1 METMTYLP
9 RMTFD
14 PQTGLIPAIVL
25 DAATGTVLMLGY
37 MNAESVAKTYETG
50 LVTFYSRSR
59 QTLWTKGETSG
70 NTFALVDIRE
80 DCDGDALL
88 VLANPVGPACHNGTT
103 SCFHPYEGLDLA
115 FLAQLQTLLES
126 RRREMPPG
134 SYTST
139 MFAKG
144 VDKLAQKVGEEAVE
158 TVIAA
163 KNDNAELIYEAS
175 DLVFHLMMLLT
186 EKGLRIEDVA
196 RELRRRS
203 VKM

>member
-1 METMTYLP
+1 
-9 RMTFD
+9 MTFD
-14 PQTGLIPAIVL
+14 PQTGLVPAIVQ

-37 MNAESVAKTYETG
+37 MNAESLAQTRATG
-50 LVTFYSRSR
+50 LVTFFSRSR
-59 QTLWTKGETSG
+59 QSLWTKGETSG
-70 NTFALVDIRE
+70 NTFSLVDIRE

-88 VLANPVGPACHNGTT
+88 VLANPAGPACHNGTT

-126 RRREMPPG
+126 RKREMPEG
-134 SYTST
+134 SYTSK

-163 KNDNAELIYEAS
+163 KNGNAELVYEAS
-175 DLVFHLMMLLT
+175 DLLFHLMMLLT
-186 EKGLRIEDVA
+186 EKGLRIEDLA
-196 RELRRRS
+196 RELKRRS
-203 VKM
+203 VNM

>member
-1 METMTYLP
+1 MN
-9 RMTFD
+9 FD
-14 PQTGLIPAIVL
+14 TRTGLIPAIVQ

-37 MNAESVAKTYETG
+37 MNADSLAQTRASG

-59 QTLWTKGETSG
+59 QSLWTKGETSG
-70 NTFALVDIRE
+70 NTLTVVDIRE
-80 DCDGDALL
+80 DCDADALL
-88 VLANPVGPACHNGTT
+88 VLANPSGPACHNGTT

-126 RRREMPPG
+126 RKRDMPEG
-134 SYTST
+134 SYTSK

-163 KNDNAELIYEAS
+163 KNDNEELVYEAS
-175 DLVFHLMMLLT
+175 DLLFHLMMLLT
-186 EKGLRIEDVA
+186 EKGLRIEDLA
-196 RELRRRS
+196 RELKRRS
-203 VKM
+203 V